1 MGLIVGASGPVLAG
15 IGVTYHPAEPAV
27 SPKVLPPAVMQ
38 AADSG
43 GLLTNRWF
51 AHAVA
56 ALTLALVGLLVWR
69 SCRKRPSGPRWQ
81 TYLTSLALTAGT
93 VLTAMLTA
101 LLYVNAASG
110 FVPNVSAFMACS
122 TTAVAQPRW
131 APSQP
136 RRRTPTPRGHRGAHA
151 PSPVTTP
158 ARAVASSTSHP
169 RPRVVSGPGTLV
181 QVAIPD
187 PALGVPVGLTD
198 IYLPAGYAEQAGAGA
213 RYPVV
218 YLVHGYP
225 AGRASDWMVS
235 GRAPQALDALEA
247 YGYAQPMVIVSVD
260 ASGPSNGQD
269 WECLNTAGGP
279 QLETYLTR
287 DVVAYVDGHLATRAH
302 RGGRAIGGMS
312 GGAFC
317 ALNLGLRHQD
327 LYTAIMAIE
336 PFDDPGG
343 QALALLG
350 GSITSWDANSPRL
363 YLPTLHLR
371 TPLTVYL
378 ADGSRS
384 GSLPTARRLAG
395 EFERAG
401 VTPLLQVIEGGGHE
415 WTTARIAL
423 PYALQ
428 AASDVMSRPGH
439 TSA

>member
-110 FVPNVSAFMACS
+110 FVPNVSAFMALFDDGGGATS
-122 TTAVAQPRW
+122 LGALAA
-131 APSQP
+131 APAHPHTPGPPGRS
-136 RRRTPTPRGHRGAHA
+136 RTVSRNHTG
-151 PSPVTTP
+151 
-158 ARAVASSTSHP
+158 ASSGVVDLAP

>member
-1 MGLIVGASGPVLAG
+1 MTYPPAGPAG
-15 IGVTYHPAEPAV
+15 

-43 GLLTNRWF
+43 GLLTNWWL

-56 ALTLALVGLLVWR
+56 ALTLVLAGLLVWR
-69 SCRKRPSGPRWQ
+69 SCRKQPSAPRWQ
-81 TYLTSLALTAGT
+81 TSDKPRADCRHGADGHAHLA
-93 VLTAMLTA
+93 A
-101 LLYVNAASG
+101 LRQRRRG
-110 FVPNVSAFMACS
+110 FVRTSVPSWRCS

-136 RRRTPTPRGHRGAHA
+136 RRHTPTPRGHRGAHA
-151 PSPVTTP
+151 SRNHTGTSSG
-158 ARAVASSTSHP
+158 AVDLAP
-169 RPRVVSGPGTLV
+169 RPRVGSGPGTLV

-187 PALGVPVGLTD
+187 PALGVPVGRTD
-198 IYLPAGYAEQAGAGA
+198 IYLPAGYAKQAGTGA

-225 AGRASDWMVS
+225 AGRASNWMVS
-235 GRAPQALDALEA
+235 GRAPQALDALES
-247 YGYAQPMVIVSVD
+247 YGSAQPDGNLSVD

-279 QLETYLTR
+279 RAGDLPHPR
-287 DVVAYVDGHLATRAH
+287 RSHLRRRACWPP
-302 RGGRAIGGMS
+302 GRTVTVGRSSGMS

-350 GSITSWDANSPRL
+350 GGAHVAGTRTRPASTCQ
-363 YLPTLHLR
+363 TLHLR

-401 VTPLLQVIEGGGHE
+401 VRRCCRSSRAAGTSGRPPGSPCPTRCRQPATP
-415 WTTARIAL
+415 
-423 PYALQ
+423 
-428 AASDVMSRPGH
+428 
-439 TSA
+439 